1 MEKHHKFSIWYVLI
15 AVWIVLILQNSISQT
30 FRVEQ
35 VAYSEFVKALQNGR
49 VVEVAVTQ
57 DRIQGKMKVTKD
69 GQEVERAFTTVR
81 VDPNLSQ
88 LLEKYDVTFKG
99 VAESNFLKNLA
110 SWFFPVLLFFGIW
123 YLMMRRFSAQQ
134 GSFLTLGRKKAKVY
148 MENEV
153 GVTFDDAAGVDE
165 AKEELVEVI
174 EFLRAPE
181 KFTRLGGK
189 LPKGILL
196 VGPPGT
202 GKTLL
207 AKAVAGES
215 GVPFF
220 IMSGSEFVE
229 LFVGMGAA
237 RVRDLFAQAK
247 EKAPCIIFVDE
258 LDALGKA
265 RGIGITGGHDEREQT
280 LNQLLVEMD
289 GFDPNLGVILMA
301 ATNRPEILDPALL
314 RPGRFDR
321 HILVDRPDKKGR
333 ADILKV
339 HLKGITIDKGLDI
352 DTIAGMTPG
361 FVGADLANLVNEAAL
376 LAVRHNKEKVGM
388 DEFQEAV
395 ERIIAG
401 LEKKNRLINK
411 KEREIVAYH
420 EVGHAMV
427 ALSLPGTDPV
437 RKISIIPRG
446 VAALGYTLQ
455 VPTEDRFLMSKSEL
469 LNKIAVAL
477 GGRAAEEIE
486 FEDVSTGAH
495 NDLARATD
503 IARSMVKEYG
513 MSGELG
519 HIYFEKDRQK
529 QYLEMGLP
537 SRNEYSEQTAQII
550 DHEIK
555 AILDSQFEVAKG
567 ILVKHKEVLDKGAAL
582 VLKEENIE
590 GDRLRKLLEDNDKG
604 RHTRSR
610 ASSKG
615 RGTGE
620 SRKGR
625 APLANDI
632 RL

>member
-15 AVWIVLILQNSISQT
+15 AIWIVLILQHAIAER
-30 FRVEQ
+30 FAVKQ
-35 VAYSEFVKALQNGR
+35 VPYSEFMQALNAGR
-49 VVEVAVTQ
+49 VIEVAITQ
-57 DRIQGKMKVTKD
+57 DRIQGKMKFTED
-69 GQEVERAFTTVR
+69 GREVERAFSTVR
-81 VDPNLSQ
+81 VDPDLSQ
-88 LLEKYDVTFKG
+88 ILEKYNVTFKG

-110 SWFFPVLLFFGIW
+110 SWFFPVLLFVGIW
-123 YLMMRRFSAQQ
+123 YFMMRRFSAQQ

-174 EFLRAPE
+174 EFLKAPE

-189 LPKGILL
+189 LPRGILL

-207 AKAVAGES
+207 ARAVAGES

-220 IMSGSEFVE
+220 SMSGSEFVE

-247 EKAPCIIFVDE
+247 EKAPCIIFIDE

-265 RGIGITGGHDEREQT
+265 RGIGVTGGHDEREQT

-333 ADILKV
+333 AEILEV
-339 HLKGITIDKGLDI
+339 HLKGITVAKDVDV

-376 LAVRHNKEKVGM
+376 LAVRRGKDKVGM
-388 DEFQEAV
+388 AEFQEAV
-395 ERIIAG
+395 ERLIAG

-420 EVGHAMV
+420 EVGHALV

-446 VAALGYTLQ
+446 VAALGYTMQ

-486 FEDVSTGAH
+486 FKDVSTGAH

-513 MSGELG
+513 MSPELG
-519 HIYFEKDRQK
+519 HMYFAKQPQR
-529 QYLEMGLP
+529 QYLDMGFA
-537 SRNEYSEQTAQII
+537 SGKDYSEDTAEVI
-550 DHEIK
+550 DREIK
-555 AILDSQFEVAKG
+555 AILDSQYQIAKN
-567 ILVKHKEVLDKGAAL
+567 ILTKRKDVLEKGAAL
-582 VLKEENIE
+582 VLKEETIE
-590 GDRLRKLLEDNDKG
+590 GDRLKRLLKRNK
-604 RHTRSR
+604 T
-610 ASSKG
+610 AQKSS
-615 RGTGE
+615 
-620 SRKGR
+620 
-625 APLANDI
+625 
-632 RL
+632 

>member
-1 MEKHHKFSIWYVLI
+1 MEKQHKFSIWYVLI
-15 AVWIVLILQNSISQT
+15 AIWIVLIIQHSIAQT
-30 FRVEQ
+30 FRVQ
-35 VAYSEFVKALQNGR
+35 QISYSEFLKALQDGR
-49 VVEVAVTQ
+49 VAEVAITQ
-57 DRIQGKMKVTKD
+57 DRIQGKIRAEEN
-69 GQEVERAFTTVR
+69 GREVEKSFSTIR

-88 LLEKYDVTFKG
+88 ILEKYNVTFKG
-99 VAESNFLKNLA
+99 VAESDFLKNLA
-110 SWFFPVLLFFGIW
+110 SWFFPVLLFVGVW
-123 YLMMRRFSAQQ
+123 YFMMRRFSAQQ
-134 GSFLTLGRKKAKVY
+134 GSFLTLGRKKARVY

-153 GVTFDDAAGVDE
+153 GVTFQDAAGVDE
-165 AKEELVEVI
+165 AEEELVEVI
-174 EFLRAPE
+174 DFLKSPE

-220 IMSGSEFVE
+220 SMSGSEFVE

-247 EKAPCIIFVDE
+247 EKAPCIIFIDE

-265 RGIGITGGHDEREQT
+265 RGMGITGGHDEREQT

-333 ADILKV
+333 EDILKI
-339 HLKGITIDKGLDI
+339 HMKGITMETDVDVGAV
-352 DTIAGMTPG
+352 AGMTPG
-361 FVGADLANLVNEAAL
+361 FVGADLANLVNEATL
-376 LAVRHNKEKVGM
+376 LAVRRNRTKVGM
-388 DEFQEAV
+388 AEFQEAV
-395 ERIIAG
+395 ERIVAG
-401 LEKKNRLINK
+401 LEKKNRLINE
-411 KEREIVAYH
+411 KEREIVAFH
-420 EVGHAMV
+420 EVGHALV

-469 LNKIAVAL
+469 LTKIAMAL
-477 GGRAAEEIE
+477 GGRAAEEIR
-486 FEDVSTGAH
+486 FKDVSTGAH

-513 MSGELG
+513 MSHNLG

-529 QYLEMGLP
+529 QFPEFGLP
-537 SRNEYSEQTAQII
+537 RQNDYSEQTAQVI
-550 DHEIK
+550 DTEIK
-555 AILDSQFEVAKG
+555 AILDSQYEVAKG
-567 ILVKHKEVLDKGAAL
+567 ILTKHRTALDQGAAL
-582 VLKEENIE
+582 VLKEETIDGERLKQLLPKRSGAGKSE
-590 GDRLRKLLEDNDKG
+590 GVTARGK
-604 RHTRSR
+604 TSR
-610 ASSKG
+610 TTK
-615 RGTGE
+615 
-620 SRKGR
+620 
-625 APLANDI
+625 P
-632 RL
+632 

>member
-1 MEKHHKFSIWYVLI
+1 MEKHHKFSIWYVLVAI
-15 AVWIVLILQNSISQT
+15 WIVFILHNMLSQM
-30 FRVEQ
+30 FAIERIP
-35 VAYSEFVKALQNGR
+35 YSEFVKALQNEK
-49 VVEVAVTQ
+49 VIEVAVAQ
-57 DRIQGKMKVTKD
+57 DRIQGKMKILQD
-69 GQEVERAFTTVR
+69 GQEVEKTFSTVR
-81 VDPNLSQ
+81 VDSELVE
-88 LLEKYDVTFKG
+88 LLEKYNVTFKG

-110 SWFFPVLLFFGIW
+110 SWIFPVFLFVGIW

-134 GSFLTLGRKKAKVY
+134 GSFMTLGRKKARVY
-148 MENEV
+148 MEDEV
-153 GVTFDDAAGVDE
+153 GVTFEDAAGVDE
-165 AKEELVEVI
+165 SKEELVEVI
-174 EFLRAPE
+174 EFLRSPE

-220 IMSGSEFVE
+220 NMSGSEFVE

-247 EKAPCIIFVDE
+247 EKAPCIIFIDE

-265 RGIGITGGHDEREQT
+265 RGVGMAGGHDEREQT

-333 ADILKV
+333 VEILKV
-339 HLKGITIDKGLDI
+339 HLKGITISRDVDVE
-352 DTIAGMTPG
+352 TIAGMTPG

-376 LAVRHNKEKVGM
+376 LAVRRNKKKVGM
-388 DEFQEAV
+388 AEFQEAV

-401 LEKKNRLINK
+401 LEKKNRLINE

-420 EVGHAMV
+420 EVGHALV

-446 VAALGYTLQ
+446 VAALGYTMQ

-477 GGRAAEEIE
+477 GGRAAEDIH
-486 FEDVSTGAH
+486 FSDISTGAH
-495 NDLARATD
+495 NDLSRATD

-513 MSGELG
+513 MSPHLG
-519 HIYFEKDRQK
+519 HIYFAKERQK
-529 QYLEMGLP
+529 QYLDMGLP
-537 SRNEYSEQTAQII
+537 AAKDYSEQTAQVI
-550 DHEIK
+550 DKEIK
-555 AILDSQFEVAKG
+555 IILDSQYEVAKR
-567 ILVKHKEVLDKGAAL
+567 ILTKHKRVLEKGATL

-590 GDRLRKLLEDNDKG
+590 GARLEKLLSAEKK
-604 RHTRSR
+604 
-610 ASSKG
+610 A
-615 RGTGE
+615 
-620 SRKGR
+620 
-625 APLANDI
+625 
-632 RL
+632 

>member
-15 AVWIVLILQNSISQT
+15 AIWIVLILQHAIAER
-30 FRVEQ
+30 FAVKQ
-35 VAYSEFVKALQNGR
+35 VPYSEFMQALNAGR
-49 VVEVAVTQ
+49 VIEVAITQ
-57 DRIQGKMKVTKD
+57 DRIQGKMKFTED
-69 GQEVERAFTTVR
+69 GQEVERAFSTVR
-81 VDPNLSQ
+81 VDPDLSQ
-88 LLEKYDVTFKG
+88 ILEKYNVTFKG

-110 SWFFPVLLFFGIW
+110 SWFFPVLLFVGIW
-123 YLMMRRFSAQQ
+123 YFMMRRFSAQQ

-174 EFLRAPE
+174 EFLKAPE

-189 LPKGILL
+189 LPRGILL

-207 AKAVAGES
+207 ARAVAGES

-220 IMSGSEFVE
+220 SMSGSEFVE

-237 RVRDLFAQAK
+237 RVRDLFAQAN
-247 EKAPCIIFVDE
+247 EKAPCIIFIDE

-265 RGIGITGGHDEREQT
+265 RGIGVTGGHDEREQT

-333 ADILKV
+333 AEILEV
-339 HLKGITIDKGLDI
+339 HLKGITVAKDVDV

-376 LAVRHNKEKVGM
+376 LAVRRGKDKVGM
-388 DEFQEAV
+388 AEFQEAV
-395 ERIIAG
+395 ERLIAG

-420 EVGHAMV
+420 EVGHALV

-446 VAALGYTLQ
+446 VAALGYTMQ

-486 FEDVSTGAH
+486 FKDVSTGAH

-513 MSGELG
+513 MSPELG
-519 HIYFEKDRQK
+519 HMYFAKQPQR
-529 QYLEMGLP
+529 QYLDMGFP
-537 SRNEYSEQTAQII
+537 SGKDYSEDTAEVI
-550 DHEIK
+550 DREIK
-555 AILDSQFEVAKG
+555 AILDSQYQIAKN
-567 ILVKHKEVLDKGAAL
+567 ILTKRKDVLEKGAAL
-582 VLKEENIE
+582 VLKEETIE
-590 GDRLRKLLEDNDKG
+590 GDRLKRLLKRNK
-604 RHTRSR
+604 T
-610 ASSKG
+610 AQKSS
-615 RGTGE
+615 
-620 SRKGR
+620 
-625 APLANDI
+625 
-632 RL
+632 

>member
-1 MEKHHKFSIWYVLI
+1 MEKQHKFSIWYVLI
-15 AVWIVLILQNSISQT
+15 AIWIVLIIQHSIAQT
-30 FRVEQ
+30 FRVQ
-35 VAYSEFVKALQNGR
+35 QISYSEFLKALQDGR
-49 VVEVAVTQ
+49 VTEVAVAQ
-57 DRIQGKMKVTKD
+57 DRIQGKIQAEEE
-69 GQEVERAFTTVR
+69 GQIVEKTFSTIR
-81 VDPNLSQ
+81 VEPGLSQ
-88 LLEKYDVTFKG
+88 ILEKYNVAFKG

-110 SWFFPVLLFFGIW
+110 SWFFPVLLFVGIW

-134 GSFLTLGRKKAKVY
+134 GSFMTLGRKKARVY
-148 MENEV
+148 MQDEV
-153 GVTFDDAAGVDE
+153 GVTFEDAAGVDE

-174 EFLRAPE
+174 DFLKSPE

-189 LPKGILL
+189 LPKGVLL

-220 IMSGSEFVE
+220 SMSGSEFVE

-247 EKAPCIIFVDE
+247 EKAPCIIFIDE

-265 RGIGITGGHDEREQT
+265 RGLGMTGGHDEREQT

-333 ADILKV
+333 EEILKV
-339 HLKGITIDKGLDI
+339 HLKGITIAGDVDVG
-352 DTIAGMTPG
+352 TIAGMTPG

-376 LAVRHNKEKVGM
+376 LAVRRNKAKVGM
-388 DEFQEAV
+388 AEFQEAV
-395 ERIIAG
+395 ERIVAG
-401 LEKKNRLINK
+401 LEKKNRLINP

-420 EVGHAMV
+420 EVGHALV
-427 ALSLPGTDPV
+427 ALSLPGSDPV

-469 LNKIAVAL
+469 LTKIAVAL
-477 GGRAAEEIE
+477 GGRAAEEIR
-486 FEDVSTGAH
+486 FKDVSTGAH

-513 MSGELG
+513 MSLELG
-519 HIYFEKDRQK
+519 NIYFEKDRQK
-529 QYLEMGLP
+529 QFPDFGLP
-537 SRNEYSEQTAQII
+537 RQNDYSEQTAQVI
-550 DHEIK
+550 DTEIK
-555 AILDSQFEVAKG
+555 AILDSQYEAAKA
-567 ILVKHKEVLDKGAAL
+567 ILIKHKKVLDQGAAL
-582 VLKEENIE
+582 VLKEETIDGERLKQLLPKRSGAGKNE
-590 GDRLRKLLEDNDKG
+590 GVTARGK
-604 RHTRSR
+604 TSR
-610 ASSKG
+610 TTK
-615 RGTGE
+615 
-620 SRKGR
+620 
-625 APLANDI
+625 P
-632 RL
+632 

>member
-15 AVWIVLILQNSISQT
+15 VVWIVLILHNLIVQM
-30 FRVEQ
+30 FAVERLP
-35 VAYSEFVKALQNGR
+35 YSEFVKALHEGR
-49 VVEVAVTQ
+49 VVEVAITEN
-57 DRIQGKMKVTKD
+57 RIQGKVKVTQD
-69 GQEVERAFTTVR
+69 GQEVERVFSTVR
-81 VDPNLSQ
+81 VDPDLSE
-88 LLEKYDVTFKG
+88 LLEKYGVTFKG
-99 VAESNFLKNLA
+99 VIESNFLKSLA
-110 SWFFPVLLFFGIW
+110 SWIFPILLFVGIW
-123 YLMMRRFSAQQ
+123 YLMMRRFAAQQ

-148 MENEV
+148 MEDEV

-174 EFLRAPE
+174 EFLKSPE

-189 LPKGILL
+189 LPKGVLL

-207 AKAVAGES
+207 ARAVAGES

-220 IMSGSEFVE
+220 SMSGSEFVE

-247 EKAPCIIFVDE
+247 EKAPCIIFIDE

-265 RGIGITGGHDEREQT
+265 RGVGITGGHDEREQT

-289 GFDPNLGVILMA
+289 GFDPTIGVILMA

-321 HILVDRPDKKGR
+321 HILVDRPDKIGR
-333 ADILKV
+333 AEILRV
-339 HLKGITIDKGLDI
+339 HLKEITVDKDVDI
-352 DTIAGMTPG
+352 DAVAGMTPG
-361 FVGADLANLVNEAAL
+361 FVGADLANLANEATL
-376 LAVRHNKEKVGM
+376 LAVRHNKDKVGM
-388 DEFQEAV
+388 AEFQEAV

-401 LEKKNRLINK
+401 LEKKNRLINE
-411 KEREIVAYH
+411 KERKIVAYH
-420 EVGHAMV
+420 EVGHALV

-437 RKISIIPRG
+437 RKISIVPRG

-486 FEDVSTGAH
+486 FKDVSTGAH
-495 NDLARATD
+495 NDLSRATD

-513 MSGELG
+513 MSPELG
-519 HIYFEKDRQK
+519 HIYFEKERPK
-529 QYLEMGLP
+529 QPFHDIGLP
-537 SRNEYSEQTAQII
+537 AAKDYSEQTAQVI
-550 DHEIK
+550 DREIK
-555 AILDSQFEVAKG
+555 AILDSQYQVAKE
-567 ILVKHKEVLDKGAAL
+567 ILTKNKKVLDEGASL

-590 GDRLRKLLEDNDKG
+590 GDRLKKLLDSDQKG
-604 RHTRSR
+604 
-610 ASSKG
+610 
-615 RGTGE
+615 
-620 SRKGR
+620 
-625 APLANDI
+625 
-632 RL
+632 

>member
-15 AVWIVLILQNSISQT
+15 AIWIVLILQNVISQT
-30 FRVEQ
+30 FRVQ
-35 VAYSEFVKALQNGR
+35 HIPYSEFVKVLQGGR
-49 VVEVAVTQ
+49 VVEVTITQ
-57 DRIQGKMKVTKD
+57 DLIQGKMKLSQD
-69 GQEVERAFTTVR
+69 GQEVEKAFTTVR

-88 LLEKYDVTFKG
+88 LLEKYNVTFKG
-99 VAESNFLKNLA
+99 VVESNFLKNLA
-110 SWFFPVLLFFGIW
+110 SWFFPVFLFVGIW

-153 GVTFDDAAGVDE
+153 GVTFQDAAGVDE

-174 EFLRAPE
+174 EFLKSPE

-207 AKAVAGES
+207 ARAVAGES

-220 IMSGSEFVE
+220 SMSGSEFVE

-247 EKAPCIIFVDE
+247 EKAPCIIFIDE

-265 RGIGITGGHDEREQT
+265 RGIGLTGGHDEREQT

-289 GFDPNLGVILMA
+289 GFDPNIGVILMA

-333 ADILKV
+333 EDILKV
-339 HLKGITIDKGLDI
+339 HLKVITVDKDVEI
-352 DTIAGMTPG
+352 STIAGMTPG

-376 LAVRHNKEKVGM
+376 LAVRRNKDKVGM
-388 DEFQEAV
+388 AEFQEAV
-395 ERIIAG
+395 ERIVAG
-401 LEKKNRLINK
+401 LEKKNRLINE

-420 EVGHAMV
+420 EVGHALV

-455 VPTEDRFLMSKSEL
+455 VPTEDRFLMGKSEL

-477 GGRAAEEIE
+477 GGRAAEEIN
-486 FEDVSTGAH
+486 FQDISTGAH

-513 MSGELG
+513 MSKELG
-519 HIYFEKDRQK
+519 HIYFEKDRQR
-529 QYLEMGLP
+529 QFPDMGLP
-537 SRNEYSEQTAQII
+537 SAKDYSEQTAQVI
-550 DHEIK
+550 DKEIK
-555 AILDSQFEVAKG
+555 AILDSQYEVAKG
-567 ILVKHKEVLDKGAAL
+567 ILTAHKKVLDQGAAL
-582 VLKEENIE
+582 VLRKEAIE
-590 GDRLRKLLEDNDKG
+590 GDRLKQLLASDK
-604 RHTRSR
+604 S
-610 ASSKG
+610 A
-615 RGTGE
+615 
-620 SRKGR
+620 
-625 APLANDI
+625 
-632 RL
+632 

>member
-1 MEKHHKFSIWYVLI
+1 M
-15 AVWIVLILQNSISQT
+15 
-30 FRVEQ
+30 
-35 VAYSEFVKALQNGR
+35 
-49 VVEVAVTQ
+49 
-57 DRIQGKMKVTKD
+57 
-69 GQEVERAFTTVR
+69 
-81 VDPNLSQ
+81 
-88 LLEKYDVTFKG
+88 
-99 VAESNFLKNLA
+99 
-110 SWFFPVLLFFGIW
+110 
-123 YLMMRRFSAQQ
+123 
-134 GSFLTLGRKKAKVY
+134 TLGRKKARVY
-148 MENEV
+148 IEDEV

-174 EFLRAPE
+174 EFLKSPE

-196 VGPPGT
+196 VGPPGS

-207 AKAVAGES
+207 ARAVAGES

-220 IMSGSEFVE
+220 SMSGSEFVE

-265 RGIGITGGHDEREQT
+265 RGMGMAGGHDEREQT

-289 GFDPNLGVILMA
+289 GFDPTIGVILMA

-314 RPGRFDR
+314 RAGRFDR

-333 ADILKV
+333 ADILRV
-339 HLKGITIDKGLDI
+339 HIKEIVM
-352 DTIAGMTPG
+352 DTDVDVDTVASMTPG
-361 FVGADLANLVNEAAL
+361 FVGADLANLVNEATL

-388 DEFQEAV
+388 SEFQEAV

-401 LEKKNRLINK
+401 LEKKNRLINE

-420 EVGHAMV
+420 EVGHALV
-427 ALSLPGTDPV
+427 ALSLPDTDPV
-437 RKISIIPRG
+437 RKISIVPRG

-455 VPTEDRFLMSKSEL
+455 VPTEDRYLMARSEL

-477 GGRAAEEIE
+477 GGRAAEEIQ
-486 FEDVSTGAH
+486 FKDISTGAH

-513 MSGELG
+513 MSAELG
-519 HIYFEKDRQK
+519 HIYFEKERQK
-529 QYLEMGLP
+529 QYLDVGLP
-537 SRNEYSEQTAQII
+537 AAKEYSEETAKVI

-555 AILDSQFEVAKG
+555 AIIDSQYEVAKK
-567 ILVKHKEVLDKGAAL
+567 ILTSHRRVLDEGAAL

-590 GDRLRKLLEDNDKG
+590 GDQLKKLLEAEQK
-604 RHTRSR
+604 
-610 ASSKG
+610 A
-615 RGTGE
+615 
-620 SRKGR
+620 
-625 APLANDI
+625 
-632 RL
+632 

>member
-15 AVWIVLILQNSISQT
+15 AVWIVLILHNQLSQM
-30 FRVEQ
+30 FAIERIP
-35 VAYSEFVKALQNGR
+35 YSEFVKALQGGKI
-49 VVEVAVTQ
+49 VEVAVAQ
-57 DRIQGKMKVTKD
+57 DRIQGKIKVSQN
-69 GQEVERAFTTVR
+69 GQEVEKAFTTVR
-81 VDPNLSQ
+81 VDPELSE
-88 LLEKYDVTFKG
+88 LLEKYNVTFKG

-110 SWFFPVLLFFGIW
+110 SWIFPVFLFVGIW

-134 GSFLTLGRKKAKVY
+134 GSFMTLGRKKAKVY
-148 MENEV
+148 MEDEV
-153 GVTFDDAAGVDE
+153 GVTFEDAAGVDE
-165 AKEELVEVI
+165 SKEELVEVI
-174 EFLRAPE
+174 EFLKSPE

-220 IMSGSEFVE
+220 NMSGSEFVE

-247 EKAPCIIFVDE
+247 EKAPCIIFIDE

-265 RGIGITGGHDEREQT
+265 RGVGMAGGHDEREQT

-333 ADILKV
+333 VEILKV
-339 HLKGITIDKGLDI
+339 HLKGITVGKDVDVE
-352 DTIAGMTPG
+352 TIAGMTPG

-376 LAVRHNKEKVGM
+376 LAVRRNKKKVGM
-388 DEFQEAV
+388 AEFQEAV

-411 KEREIVAYH
+411 QEREIVAYH
-420 EVGHAMV
+420 EVGHALV

-446 VAALGYTLQ
+446 VAALGYTMQ
-455 VPTEDRFLMSKSEL
+455 VPTEDRFLMNKSEL

-477 GGRAAEEIE
+477 GGRAAEEIH
-486 FEDVSTGAH
+486 FADISTGAH
-495 NDLARATD
+495 NDLSRATD

-513 MSGELG
+513 MGDNVGQVYFAREKRSRFIDLG
-519 HIYFEKDRQK
+519 SE
-529 QYLEMGLP
+529 GAA
-537 SRNEYSEQTAQII
+537 EYSEATAELIDNEVGNII
-550 DHEIK
+550 GEQYDRAKNILNERRNVLEKGAKLLLEQEKIDGEEIK
-555 AILDSQFEVAKG
+555 KMM
-567 ILVKHKEVLDKGAAL
+567 AA
-582 VLKEENIE
+582 
-590 GDRLRKLLEDNDKG
+590 
-604 RHTRSR
+604 
-610 ASSKG
+610 
-615 RGTGE
+615 
-620 SRKGR
+620 
-625 APLANDI
+625 
-632 RL
+632 